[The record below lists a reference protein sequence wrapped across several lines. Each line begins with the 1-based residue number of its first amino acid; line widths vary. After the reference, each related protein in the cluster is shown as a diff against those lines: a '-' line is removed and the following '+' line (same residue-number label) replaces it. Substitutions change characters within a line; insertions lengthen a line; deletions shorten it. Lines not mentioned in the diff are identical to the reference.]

1 MEPVTGE
8 IDVTWTLEGDYNDSP
23 SAENTFR
30 WSFDVSKLEDYEIA
44 VGCETT
50 GIAVIKNKAATPVS
64 ITGTD
69 TGLEYDES
77 DIDVSQ
83 YFIIDSNAG
92 TAVYSLV
99 SKETDG
105 SVTGEGT
112 LDGSILNIKNTGI
125 FKVKVITAA
134 NGNYAAGEAVI
145 TLTVENGTILYN
157 ATDYSGTYDGK
168 PHSISVDVT
177 SPSSTNVT
185 YSTDGKTYST
195 NNPVFTDAGEYTVCY
210 KIEKSNYDTV
220 TGEKKVVIAKKDLEV
235 KVDD

>member
-30 WSFDVSKLEDYEIA
+30 WSFDISKLEDYEIA

-83 YFIIDSNAG
+83 YFTIDSNAG

-125 FKVKVITAA
+125 LK
-134 NGNYAAGEAVI
+134 
-145 TLTVENGTILYN
+145 
-157 ATDYSGTYDGK
+157 
-168 PHSISVDVT
+168 
-177 SPSSTNVT
+177 
-185 YSTDGKTYST
+185 
-195 NNPVFTDAGEYTVCY
+195 
-210 KIEKSNYDTV
+210 
-220 TGEKKVVIAKKDLEV
+220 
-235 KVDD
+235 